1 MKTWISAF
9 LLVLPLQFAVAA
21 EVKPGLWEM
30 EFDSQGMS
38 AEAQAAMKQLE
49 SMPPAQRKQMEAMM
63 AQMGVS
69 MGAKAGSVRFCITP
83 EQAKANDVP
92 VQDDGDCKN
101 KVLSRSAKSMKVEF
115 KCPDTQGTATV
126 NFMSPTQYETKIDAT
141 TSEGGQQRKVQQ
153 TLKSKWVKASCGG

>member
-1 MKTWISAF
+1 MKKILGAVLFFLSA
-9 LLVLPLQFAVAA
+9 QFGFAA

-30 EFDSQGMS
+30 EFDAQGMGP
-38 AEAQAAMKQLE
+38 EAQAAMKQME

-101 KVLSRSAKSMKVEF
+101 KVLSRSEKSMKVEF

>member
-1 MKTWISAF
+1 MKKILGAVLFVLSA
-9 LLVLPLQFAVAA
+9 QFGFAA

-30 EFDSQGMS
+30 EFDAQGMGP
-38 AEAQAAMKQLE
+38 EAQAAMKQME

-101 KVLSRSAKSMKVEF
+101 KVLSRSEKSMKVEF

-126 NFMSPTQYETKIDAT
+126 SFLSSTLYETKIDAKT
-141 TSEGGQQRKVQQ
+141 TEGGQQRNIQQ
-153 TLKSKWVKASCGG
+153 TLK

>member
-1 MKTWISAF
+1 MKKV
-9 LLVLPLQFAVAA
+9 LVVVSLIFSVQFTHAA

-30 EFDSQGMS
+30 EFDSQGMGP
-38 AEAQAAMKQLE
+38 EAQAAMKQME

-83 EQAKANDVP
+83 EQAKAKDVP

-126 NFMSPTQYETKIDAT
+126 NFTSPTQYETKIDAT
-141 TSEGGQQRKVQQ
+141 TSEGGQQRKIQQ
-153 TLKSKWVKASCGG
+153 TLKSKWVKASCAG

>member
-1 MKTWISAF
+1 MKKWISAF
-9 LLVLPLQFAVAA
+9 LLVLLAQFAVAA

-38 AEAQAAMKQLE
+38 AEAQAAMKQME

>member
-1 MKTWISAF
+1 MKKILGAVLFVLSA
-9 LLVLPLQFAVAA
+9 QFAFAA

-30 EFDSQGMS
+30 EFDAQGMGP
-38 AEAQAAMKQLE
+38 EAQAAMKQME

-101 KVLSRSAKSMKVEF
+101 KVLSRSEKSMKVEF

-126 NFMSPTQYETKIDAT
+126 SFLSPTLYETKIDAKT
-141 TSEGGQQRKVQQ
+141 TEGGQQRNIQQ

>member
-1 MKTWISAF
+1 MTKLFSF
-9 LLVLPLQFAVAA
+9 LILAMFSQLTLAA

-30 EFDSQGMS
+30 EFDAQGMGP
-38 AEAQAAMKQLE
+38 EAQAAMKQME

-101 KVLSRSAKSMKVEF
+101 KVLSRSDKSMKAEF
-115 KCPDTQGTATV
+115 KCPDTQGIATV
-126 NFMSPTQYETKIDAT
+126 NFLSPTQYETKVDAKVI
-141 TSEGGQQRKVQQ
+141 EGGQQRTIQQ
-153 TLKSKWVKASCGG
+153 TLKSKWVRASCAG

>member
-1 MKTWISAF
+1 MKRFLGAV
-9 LLVLPLQFAVAA
+9 LLVLSAPAAIAA

-30 EFDSQGMS
+30 EFDAQGMGP
-38 AEAQAAMKQLE
+38 EAQAAMKQME

-69 MGAKAGSVRFCITP
+69 MGSKAGSVRFCITP

-92 VQDDGDCKN
+92 VQDDGECKN
-101 KVLSRSAKSMKVEF
+101 KVLSRTDKSMKVEF
-115 KCPDTQGTATV
+115 KCPDTQGIATV
-126 NFMSPTQYETKIDAT
+126 NFLSPTQYETKIDAKMN
-141 TSEGGQQRKVQQ
+141 EGGQQRNIQQ

>member
-1 MKTWISAF
+1 MKKWISAF
-9 LLVLPLQFAVAA
+9 LLVLPAQFAVAA
-21 EVKPGLWEM
+21 EVKPGLWET
-30 EFDSQGMS
+30 EFDSQGMGP
-38 AEAQAAMKQLE
+38 EAQAAMKQME

-126 NFMSPTQYETKIDAT
+126 NFTSPTQYETKIDAT

>member
-1 MKTWISAF
+1 MTRLFSF
-9 LLVLPLQFAVAA
+9 LILAIFSPLTLAA
-21 EVKPGLWEM
+21 EVKAGLWEM
-30 EFDSQGMS
+30 EFDAQGMGPE
-38 AEAQAAMKQLE
+38 AEAAMKQME

-101 KVLSRSAKSMKVEF
+101 KVLSRSNKSMKVEF
-115 KCPDTQGTATV
+115 NCPDTQGIATV
-126 NFMSPTQYETKIDAT
+126 NFLSSTQYETKIDAKVI
-141 TSEGGQQRKVQQ
+141 EGGQQRTIQQ
-153 TLKSKWVKASCGG
+153 TLKSKWVKASCAG

>member
-1 MKTWISAF
+1 MKKILGAVLFFLSA
-9 LLVLPLQFAVAA
+9 QFGFAA

-30 EFDSQGMS
+30 EFDAQGMGP
-38 AEAQAAMKQLE
+38 EAQAAMKQME

-153 TLKSKWVKASCGG
+153 TLKSKWVKVSCGG

>member
-1 MKTWISAF
+1 MKKWISAF
-9 LLVLPLQFAVAA
+9 LLVLLAQFAVAA

-30 EFDSQGMS
+30 EFDSQGMDP
-38 AEAQAAMKQLE
+38 EAQAAMKQME

-101 KVLSRSAKSMKVEF
+101 KVVSRSAKSMKVEF
-115 KCPDTQGTATV
+115 KCPDTQGTAIV
-126 NFMSPTQYETKIDAT
+126 NFLSPTQYETKIDAKMT
-141 TSEGGQQRKVQQ
+141 EGGQQRKIQQ

>member
-1 MKTWISAF
+1 MRADQTS
-9 LLVLPLQFAVAA
+9 LLESVCPACHYSLAAQFFF
-21 EVKPGLWEM
+21 G
-30 EFDSQGMS
+30 
-38 AEAQAAMKQLE
+38 EAQPL
-49 SMPPAQRKQMEAMM
+49 STLGWP
-63 AQMGVS
+63 S
-69 MGAKAGSVRFCITP
+69 SP

>member
-1 MKTWISAF
+1 
-9 LLVLPLQFAVAA
+9 
-21 EVKPGLWEM
+21 
-30 EFDSQGMS
+30 
-38 AEAQAAMKQLE
+38 
-49 SMPPAQRKQMEAMM
+49 M

-101 KVLSRSAKSMKVEF
+101 KVVSRSAKSMKVEF
-115 KCPDTQGTATV
+115 KCPDTQGTAIV
-126 NFMSPTQYETKIDAT
+126 NFLSPTQYETKIDAKMT
-141 TSEGGQQRKVQQ
+141 EGGQQRKIQQ

>member
-1 MKTWISAF
+1 MKKILGAVLFVLSA
-9 LLVLPLQFAVAA
+9 QFGFAA

-30 EFDSQGMS
+30 EFDAQGMGP
-38 AEAQAAMKQLE
+38 EAQAAMKQME

>member
-1 MKTWISAF
+1 MKKILGAVLFVLSA
-9 LLVLPLQFAVAA
+9 QFGFAA

-30 EFDSQGMS
+30 EFDAQGMGP
-38 AEAQAAMKQLE
+38 EAQAAMKQME

-101 KVLSRSAKSMKVEF
+101 KVLSRSEKSMKVEF

-153 TLKSKWVKASCGG
+153 TLKSKWLKASCGG

>member
-38 AEAQAAMKQLE
+38 AEAQAAMK
-49 SMPPAQRKQMEAMM
+49 
-63 AQMGVS
+63 
-69 MGAKAGSVRFCITP
+69 
-83 EQAKANDVP
+83 
-92 VQDDGDCKN
+92 
-101 KVLSRSAKSMKVEF
+101 
-115 KCPDTQGTATV
+115 
-126 NFMSPTQYETKIDAT
+126 YETKIDAT

>member
-1 MKTWISAF
+1 MTRLFSF
-9 LLVLPLQFAVAA
+9 LILAMFSPLTLAT
-21 EVKPGLWEM
+21 EVKAGLWEM
-30 EFDSQGMS
+30 EFDAQGMGPE
-38 AEAQAAMKQLE
+38 AEAAMKQME

-101 KVLSRSAKSMKVEF
+101 KVLSRSDKSMKVEF
-115 KCPDTQGTATV
+115 KCPDTQGIATV
-126 NFMSPTQYETKIDAT
+126 NFLSPTQYETKVDAKVI
-141 TSEGGQQRKVQQ
+141 EGGQRRTIQQ
-153 TLKSKWVKASCGG
+153 TLKSKWVKASCAD

>member
-1 MKTWISAF
+1 MKKILGAVLFVLSA
-9 LLVLPLQFAVAA
+9 QFAFAA

-30 EFDSQGMS
+30 EFDAQGMGP
-38 AEAQAAMKQLE
+38 EAQAAMKQME

-83 EQAKANDVP
+83 EQAKAKDVP

-126 NFMSPTQYETKIDAT
+126 NFTSPTQYETKIDAT
-141 TSEGGQQRKVQQ
+141 TSEGGQQRKIQQ
-153 TLKSKWVKASCGG
+153 TLKSKWVKASCAG